1 MRKSLLIYCL
11 SFLFHF
17 GSNAQDSLMF
27 RALDSVTIKASRL
40 GEKLTEVPFA
50 ISSIGKTPLQLG
62 QPQLTI
68 NDALD
73 QIPGVFA
80 LNATNFA
87 QDLRVS
93 IRGFGARSSFGIRG
107 VQIIVD
113 DLPETTPDGQGQV
126 DNLDIGLLERLE
138 VLRGPSSSLYGNA
151 SGGVLNFITQES
163 TRPFMTEFRAMA
175 GSFGLQ
181 QYQLKFGQNIGKFNY
196 ILHGNYMQMDGFR
209 QQSAVQMGQLYA
221 KANYQFNA
229 NSSIRFILNYSN
241 SPKAE
246 DPGSLNLEQVSENRE
261 QARDRNVLFNGGE
274 EITQTRLGLIF
285 NQKINKGDLVI
296 KAFTTFRDFSNRLPF
311 ENGGIV
317 QFERQFHGAGIKYST
332 PTTFGS
338 IRGKFVLGSDLSIQS
353 DDRRRYNNLEGV
365 RGDLTFDQ
373 EERFQS
379 IGLYAIQHLQLGKKW
394 RARVSLRTD
403 FLDLEASDTFLSN
416 GDNSG
421 DRTYNQV
428 NPSVALQYLINHTS
442 QVFASFSN
450 SFETPALSELSS
462 NPTNLGGFNKELG
475 PQKATNYEIGYR
487 SKLAKRLLGE
497 IALFYIQVVDEILPF
512 ELELFPGRTFFR
524 NTGSTDRTGIEMQL
538 NYAFAKHC
546 LARASYTYSDFKFND
561 FDGFD
566 GNRLPGIP
574 QHMGFIALRY
584 QKLKGFYGSI
594 QARFVG
600 ELFVN
605 NSNEVADDAYTIV
618 NLRLGYRFRK
628 SGWIFS
634 PFFGVN
640 NLLDTA
646 YNANIRI
653 NAFGNRFF
661 EPGPGV
667 HFYGG
672 VKFGFQK

>member
-1 MRKSLLIYCL
+1 MQKSLLFCCL
-11 SFLFHF
+11 FLLFHF
-17 GSNAQDSLMF
+17 GSNAQDSLIT
-27 RALDSVTIKASRL
+27 RALDSITIKASRIS
-40 GEKLTEVPFA
+40 EKLTEVPFA
-50 ISSIGKTPLQLG
+50 ISSLGKSQLQLG

-107 VQIIVD
+107 IQIIVD
-113 DLPETTPDGQGQV
+113 GLPETTPDGQGQV

-151 SGGVLNFITQES
+151 AGGVLNFVTQETS
-163 TRPFMTEFRAMA
+163 SQLMTQFRAA
-175 GSFGLQ
+175 IGSFGLQ
-181 QYQLKFGQNIGKFNY
+181 QYQLKFGQTLGKLNY
-196 ILHGNYMQMDGFR
+196 IVHGNYMQMDGFR
-209 QQSAVQMGQLYA
+209 QQSAVQMGQFYA
-221 KANYQFNA
+221 KANYQLNA

-246 DPGSLNLEQVSENRE
+246 DPGSLTLEQVSESRE

-285 NQKINKGDLVI
+285 NQKINKGNLTI

-317 QFERQFHGAGIKYST
+317 QFERQFHGGGVKYTT
-332 PTTFGS
+332 PTTYGN
-338 IRGKFVLGSDLSIQS
+338 IHGQFVVGSDISIQS

-365 RGDLTFDQ
+365 LGDLSFEQ

-379 IGLYAIQHLQLGKKW
+379 IGLYAIQHLLLGEKW
-394 RARVSLRTD
+394 RARVAFRAD
-403 FLDLEASDTFLSN
+403 FLNLEAIDRFTAN

-428 NPSVALQYLINHTS
+428 NPSIALQYLISNTS
-442 QVFASFSN
+442 QIFTSFST
-450 SFETPALSELSS
+450 SFETPALSELSN
-462 NPTNLGGFNKELG
+462 NPTNLGGFNNELG
-475 PQKATNYEIGYR
+475 PQKATNYEVGYR
-487 SKLAKRLLGE
+487 SEFTNRLFGE
-497 IALFYIQVVDEILPF
+497 VALFYIQVEDEILPF
-512 ELELFPGRTFFR
+512 ELEPFPGRTFFR
-524 NTGSTDRTGIEMQL
+524 NAGSTNRTGIEMQL
-538 NYAFAKHC
+538 NYAFAKHW

-561 FDGFD
+561 FDRFD

-574 QHMGFIALRY
+574 QHMGFVALRY

-594 QARFVG
+594 QTRFVG

-605 NSNEVADDAYTIV
+605 NSNEVTDDAYTIV

-628 SGWIFS
+628 VGWNFS

-672 VKFGFQK
+672 IKFGFTN